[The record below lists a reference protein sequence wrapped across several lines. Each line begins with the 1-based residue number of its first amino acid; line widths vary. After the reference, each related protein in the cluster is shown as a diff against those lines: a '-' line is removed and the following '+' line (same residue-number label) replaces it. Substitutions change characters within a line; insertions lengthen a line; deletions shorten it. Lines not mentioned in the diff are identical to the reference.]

1 MSNDHFARVNGAE
14 IKRSDLENAI
24 QGYAIEQLRK
34 TADQLTDA
42 EMKEVRELA
51 QEKLLARELIFQE
64 ALVYGIV
71 ATEEAIDEE
80 RAKIIANFPSEDEF
94 YATLEKAGIDAM
106 TYHRM
111 LRQDISVNLM
121 TEKKIADLPDPDKD
135 AIKAMYDKHPEKMI
149 RRGRVRASHILAK
162 LREGEEEQAL
172 AKIREL
178 QQEVTPENFAE
189 LARSHSDC
197 PSSTAGGDLGWFRR
211 GDMVKQFEEV
221 AFSLKPGE
229 ISDIVA
235 TQFGFHLVML
245 LDREEDAPLSL
256 EEAEPQIIK
265 LLKEESSVNLLKQW
279 VEELKERAEI
289 EFFDN

>member
-245 LDREEDAPLSL
+245 LEREEDAPLSL

-265 LLKEESSVNLLKQW
+265 LLKEETSVNLLKQW